1 MLQACTLCPRKCGAN
16 RAAGRRGVCG
26 AGAELRVARAA
37 LHFWEEPPIS
47 GDAGSG
53 TVFFSHCPLHCVYC
67 QNQNIANGS
76 YGADISV
83 NRLARIFLEL
93 QEQGALNIN
102 LVTPTHYVV
111 QIAEALDAA
120 RAAGLVLPVVYNTS
134 GYETPETIA
143 FMAPYADTWLS
154 DFRYISPDTARAYSA
169 APDYPET
176 ARAAFDAMAQTDA
189 RVIARIL
196 LLPGHAEETKEIV
209 RYLHETYGNLEASG
223 RLRLSMM
230 SQYTP
235 VRAFPDHPELERRVS
250 EEEFEELLDYADSIG
265 CDEYFWQ
272 QGDAAQES
280 FIPDFDSLEGVEGPE
295 L

>member
-1 MLQACTLCPRKCGAN
+1 MLQACTLCPRRCGAN

-47 GDAGSG
+47 GNTGSG
-53 TVFFSHCPLHCVYC
+53 AVFFSNCPLHCVYC

-83 NRLARIFLEL
+83 KRLARIFLEL

-111 QIAEALDAA
+111 QIAEALDLA
-120 RAAGLVLPVVYNTS
+120 RTAGLTLPVVYNTS

-143 FMAPYADTWLS
+143 FMAPYVNTWLS

-169 APDYPET
+169 ASDYPET
-176 ARAAFDAMAQTDA
+176 ARAAFAAMAQTDA
-189 RVIARIL
+189 SIIARIL

-209 RYLHETYGNLEASG
+209 RYVHETYGNLEAAG

-235 VRAFPDHPELERRVS
+235 VRALPNHPELERRVS

-280 FIPDFDSLEGVEGPE
+280 LHSRFR
-295 L
+295 